1 MRKEMIVLPN
11 ERKDEMRMCEENQT
25 ADYLSFSLD
34 PKLGSTAVF
43 PTPFPEPQ
51 NSSFL
56 HLINT
61 WETIS
66 VRISKMIYLQK
77 AGLRCGQC

>member
-1 MRKEMIVLPN
+1 
-11 ERKDEMRMCEENQT
+11 MCEGDREP
-25 ADYLSFSLD
+25 ADRDYLSFSLD
-34 PKLGSTAVF
+34 PKLGSIAAVF

-61 WETIS
+61 WVTIS
-66 VRISKMIYLQK
+66 V
-77 AGLRCGQC
+77 